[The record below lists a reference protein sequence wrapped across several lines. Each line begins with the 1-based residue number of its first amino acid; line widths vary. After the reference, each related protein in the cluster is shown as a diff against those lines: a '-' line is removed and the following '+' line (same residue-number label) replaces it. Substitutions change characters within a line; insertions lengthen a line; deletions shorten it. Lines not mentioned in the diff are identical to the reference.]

1 MTTPVRLTWWGDLGH
16 RLVLPS
22 LLAIGLVAAALLQ
35 SGAL

>member
-1 MTTPVRLTWWGDLGH
+1 MTPARLTLWGDLGH

-22 LLAIGLVAAALLQ
+22 LLAIGLVAAALLH